1 MTGGVGAVGY
11 RDRMVDSVPTL
22 DVDPQEARRMAEAGA
37 LLLDVRE
44 DDEWDAGHAPG
55 ATHLAMG
62 LVPDHLGEIPADR
75 TVVCVCRVG
84 GRSGA
89 VAEALVGAGFDA
101 RNLAGGMVAW
111 EHDGLPVTTDRGSA
125 GRIV

>member
-1 MTGGVGAVGY
+1 MDEIPAVGDIDPDEA
-11 RDRMVDSVPTL
+11 DRLAT
-22 DVDPQEARRMAEAGA
+22 AGA

-44 DDEWDAGHAPG
+44 DDEWAAGHAPG

-62 LVPDHLGEIPADR
+62 LLAGRIDEIPADR

-84 GRSGA
+84 GRSAA
-89 VAEALVGAGFDA
+89 VAEALVSSGLDV
-101 RNLAGGMVAW
+101 RNLAGGMLAW
-111 EHDGLPVTTDRGSA
+111 EEAGLPVTTDDGRA